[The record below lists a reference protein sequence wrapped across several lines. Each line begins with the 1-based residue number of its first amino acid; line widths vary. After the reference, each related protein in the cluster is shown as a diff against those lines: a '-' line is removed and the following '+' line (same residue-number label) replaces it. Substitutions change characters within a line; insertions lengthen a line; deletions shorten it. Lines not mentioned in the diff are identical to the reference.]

1 MTTAAQD
8 KSSLSSSLWH
18 GLGLFGESYLLFSI
32 GTLRPIWSQLYPSC
46 FNAQDYS
53 QCPHPYLNY
62 KSITYSV
69 VVGVMIGMILLGI
82 AANNIG
88 RRKGSII
95 TASFMSFG
103 SLCLT
108 LSTILLSN
116 NANVLFPVMSIS
128 LFIFGIGVGGEYPL
142 SATLASERAMAQMK
156 SRMER
161 ENNEDVYVE
170 RRMNRLLFRNNDKK
184 KEKVIEE
191 PPDCLTPRRGNIA
204 TQNNDTEKDGGKLT
218 SLLQGGVTISSTNTT
233 PWQTLDAVK
242 TTTSSNNISKN
253 IHNLSINTSHKDLT
267 PMTESYYSAEH
278 TNSILH
284 LSPTKETL
292 NSLSTYNTNM
302 RKRGRDVLLV
312 FSMQGLG
319 IFANSSMITVLLLMF
334 RQKSYDGGEA
344 DNEDGDNS
352 NIYYYTNT
360 SLLNIWRLT
369 YAIGT
374 AILFY
379 VLVSRIFYLTES
391 EVWTQ
396 DVKQREEE
404 RIEKYHRE
412 SGVGFQPPP
421 LAQQQ
426 QQIIMKKNK
435 DDGQEDP
442 VISSTMSSITMKSEF
457 NTLGSTNI
465 DGCRVFP
472 AILTASTEDVSTSRF
487 STMILLLRHYGVRLF
502 GTSMTWLLWVR

>member
-1 MTTAAQD
+1 
-8 KSSLSSSLWH
+8 
-18 GLGLFGESYLLFSI
+18 
-32 GTLRPIWSQLYPSC
+32 
-46 FNAQDYS
+46 
-53 QCPHPYLNY
+53 
-62 KSITYSV
+62 
-69 VVGVMIGMILLGI
+69 
-82 AANNIG
+82 
-88 RRKGSII
+88 
-95 TASFMSFG
+95 
-103 SLCLT
+103 
-108 LSTILLSN
+108 
-116 NANVLFPVMSIS
+116 
-128 LFIFGIGVGGEYPL
+128 
-142 SATLASERAMAQMK
+142 
-156 SRMER
+156 
-161 ENNEDVYVE
+161 
-170 RRMNRLLFRNNDKK
+170 
-184 KEKVIEE
+184 
-191 PPDCLTPRRGNIA
+191 
-204 TQNNDTEKDGGKLT
+204 
-218 SLLQGGVTISSTNTT
+218 
-233 PWQTLDAVK
+233 
-242 TTTSSNNISKN
+242 
-253 IHNLSINTSHKDLT
+253 
-267 PMTESYYSAEH
+267 MTESYYSAEH
-278 TNSILH
+278 TNTNSILH

-292 NSLSTYNTNM
+292 NSLSTYNTNT

-334 RQKSYDGGEA
+334 RQRSYDGGEA

-426 QQIIMKKNK
+426 QQIMMKKNK

-442 VISSTMSSITMKSEF
+442 VISPTMSSITMKSEF

-465 DGCRVFP
+465 DGCRVLP